1 MLSAN
6 EYQKWTIDVA
16 IYPGAGTGDNRE
28 LVYLALG
35 LSSEAG
41 EVAGKVK
48 KLIRDGLFEPKQLGA
63 ELGDCCWYVARLA
76 EALGYDFETILRWNY
91 QKLKQR
97 KENNTI
103 QGSGDYR

>member
-1 MLSAN
+1 MNAN
-6 EYQKWTIDVA
+6 EYQKKTIDTA

-63 ELGDCCWYVARLA
+63 ELGDCCWYIARLA
-76 EALGYDFETILRWNY
+76 EALGYDFETIFRWNFE
-91 QKLKQR
+91 KLKRR
-97 KENNTI
+97 KEEAVLN
-103 QGSGDYR
+103 GSGDNR

>member
-1 MLSAN
+1 MNAN
-6 EYQKWTIDVA
+6 EYQKKTIDTA

-48 KLIRDGLFEPKQLGA
+48 KIIRDGLFEPKQLGA
-63 ELGDCCWYVARLA
+63 ELGDCCWYIARLA

-103 QGSGDYR
+103 NGFGDNR

>member
-1 MLSAN
+1 MNAN
-6 EYQKWTIDVA
+6 EYQKKTIDTA

-63 ELGDCCWYVARLA
+63 ELGDCCWYIARLA
-76 EALGYDFETILRWNY
+76 EALGYDFETLLRWNHN
-91 QKLKQR
+91 KLTERLSKD
-97 KENNTI
+97 TI
-103 QGSGDYR
+103 KGSGDAR

>member
-1 MLSAN
+1 MNAN
-6 EYQKWTIDVA
+6 EYQKKTIDVA

-35 LSSEAG
+35 LTSEAG
-41 EVAGKVK
+41 EVSGKIA
-48 KLIRDGLFEPKQLGA
+48 KLIRDGKYNPMDVA
-63 ELGDCCWYVARLA
+63 HELGDVSWHIARLA

>member
-1 MLSAN
+1 MNAN
-6 EYQKWTIDVA
+6 EYQKKTIDTA

-35 LSSEAG
+35 LASEGG
-41 EVAGKVK
+41 EVAGKIK
-48 KLIRDGLFEPKQLGA
+48 KLIRDGKYVPMDVA
-63 ELGDCCWYVARLA
+63 YELGDVCWYVARLA

-103 QGSGDYR
+103 NGFGDKR

>member
-1 MLSAN
+1 MNAN
-6 EYQKWTIDVA
+6 EYQKKTIDVA

-76 EALGYDFETILRWNY
+76 EALGYDFETILRWNFE
-91 QKLKQR
+91 KLKRR
-97 KENNTI
+97 KEENVLT
-103 QGSGDYR
+103 GYGDDR

>member
-1 MLSAN
+1 MNAN
-6 EYQKWTIDVA
+6 EYQKKTIDTA

-63 ELGDCCWYVARLA
+63 ELGDCCWYIARLA
-76 EALGYDFETILRWNY
+76 EALGYDFEIILRWNFE
-91 QKLKQR
+91 KLKRR
-97 KENNTI
+97 KEENVLT
-103 QGSGDYR
+103 GYGDDR